1 MFWKNNWLSYNYND
15 NCELLA
21 KLTPELVWRPTVN
34 KTISRPLKS
43 YREEL
48 LLNAQSVRDRFT
60 EPLDLMLSGGVDS
73 EIVLRCYLE
82 LKIPVNVF
90 IFKYED
96 DINILDFNQALSTC
110 TALNVTP
117 KIIDLNLKKF
127 FENEAY
133 DIWIKGYF
141 LSAGKLVHMKMIEYL
156 DNIPIMCDGLGANS
170 NTLVQGH
177 NEWQVCLS
185 ETLFNQTIYCN
196 TIKRPMIPLW
206 HEFSPELVASFLTLD
221 IVQQFTKNKF
231 PSIKSFNDLKYIIH
245 NLIWG
250 TAVRDK
256 LVGFEGDNR
265 GQKIPKF
272 MNDFNKMHT
281 HNVKQSN
288 YMFDLDD
295 FLKML

>member
-1 MFWKNNWLSYNYND
+1 MFWKNDWLSYNYNND
-15 NCELLA
+15 RELLT
-21 KLTPELVWRPTVN
+21 KPTPESIWRPSVH

-48 LLNAQSVRDRFT
+48 LLNAQSVKDKFT

-110 TALNVTP
+110 TDLDVTP

-133 DIWIKGYF
+133 DIWTKGYF
-141 LSAGKLVHMKMIEYL
+141 VSAGKLVHMKMIEYL

-170 NTLVQGH
+170 NTLVQDYTG
-177 NEWQVCLS
+177 WQVCLS
-185 ETLFNQTIYCN
+185 EKLFNQTVYCN
-196 TIKRPMIPLW
+196 TINRPMVPLW
-206 HEFSPELVASFLTLD
+206 HEFSPELVASFLKLD
-221 IVQQFTKNKF
+221 LVQQFAKNKF
-231 PSIKSFNDLKYIIH
+231 PSIKSFNNLKYIIH

-250 TAVRDK
+250 SKVRNK
-256 LVGFEGDNR
+256 LIGFEGDNK
-265 GQKIPKF
+265 GQEIPKF
-272 MNDFNKMHT
+272 MDDFNKMHI
-281 HNVKQSN
+281 HNVKTLD

-295 FLKML
+295 FLKIL